1 VKTTKDLMKRILF
14 EYKFTALYL
23 LLGLLWIVFSDRMIN
38 SMTEDHTIL
47 TRLQTYKGWFYVL
60 LSGGFFFYYLR
71 SHLVRLRDAEKK
83 AVESDRLK
91 SAFLQNISHEIRT
104 PMNGIIGFATLL
116 ENEDP
121 GDELRKEYL
130 GIITNS
136 SNRLLEL
143 VNQILDISMLETG
156 TVNVH
161 PRETGINRLLL
172 EVYEQM
178 LPHVKPGVEFRYTA
192 GLESGRDGLV
202 TDEYKL
208 RQIVG
213 NLVHNAVKFTS
224 EGSIEFGYTIQK
236 DKAIFFVNDTGP
248 GIPQEKLTEI
258 FKYFRKAEDVPG
270 KFHEGAGLGL
280 AICKGNLQLMNGW
293 ISVKSEQ
300 GKGARFTFEI
310 PYTPSEKGA
319 SRTNVP
325 SLFESTSPDKFLT
338 GFPPKAFRDAT
349 GSQQQTSKPAKEI
362 FTDDLTILVAE
373 DEIMN
378 YRYMSELLKDTG
390 IRLLHAANG
399 EEAVE
404 IFKKRPDI
412 GMILMDIRMPVMNG
426 FEAMK
431 RIRGLKPDLPII
443 AQSAYISAD
452 DRKKT
457 LDAGFNEIINKPF
470 LREELL
476 EVIEV
481 HSPKIL

>member
-1 VKTTKDLMKRILF
+1 MKRILF

-23 LLGLLWIVFSDRMIN
+23 LLGFLWIVFSDRLTDSLI
-38 SMTEDHTIL
+38 EDHTIL
-47 TRLQTYKGWFYVL
+47 TRIQTYKGWFYVL
-60 LSGGFFFYYLR
+60 ISGGFFFYYLR

-156 TVNVH
+156 TVKLH
-161 PRETGINRLLL
+161 SRETGLNRILL
-172 EVYEQM
+172 EVFEQL
-178 LPHVKPGVEFRYTA
+178 LPHVKPGVTFRYTA
-192 GLESGRDGLV
+192 GLESGSDGLL

-208 RQIVG
+208 KQIIA
-213 NLVHNAVKFTS
+213 NLVHNAVKFTPG
-224 EGSIEFGYTIQK
+224 GSIEFGYTIRE
-236 DKAIFFVNDTGP
+236 DKVVFFVNDTGP
-248 GIPQEKLTEI
+248 GIPPEKRNEI

-280 AICKGNLQLMNGW
+280 AICKGNLRLMNGW
-293 ISVKSEQ
+293 ISVESEP
-300 GKGARFTFEI
+300 GAGARFTFEI
-310 PYTPSEKGA
+310 PYQPSEKGS
-319 SRTNVP
+319 SRANVP
-325 SLFESTSPDKFLT
+325 SVLENTPEGKPLT
-338 GFPPKAFRDAT
+338 AAPAASGVNPGASV
-349 GSQQQTSKPAKEI
+349 GQQTRAEN

-378 YRYMSELLKDTG
+378 FRYMCELLKETG

-404 IFKKRPDI
+404 MCKKRPDI
-412 GMILMDIRMPVMNG
+412 RMVLMDIRMPVMNG
-426 FEAMK
+426 FEALK
-431 RIRGLKPDLPII
+431 RIRSTNPHIPII

-452 DRKKT
+452 DRQKT
-457 LDAGFNEIINKPF
+457 LDAGFNEIISKPF

-476 EVIEV
+476 EIIEI
-481 HSPKIL
+481 HSQKNI